1 MENPKSNAKIIGTK
15 ELVDSILGPAI
26 QAEQVKI
33 NRTNFRA
40 ALAGEI
46 MATLSAAA
54 YTIGIGQPIKWDI
67 VASKAI
73 AATDALIAKL
83 EEK

>member
-1 MENPKSNAKIIGTK
+1 MEYPESNAKIIGTK

-46 MATLSAAA
+46 MASLSGTA
-54 YTIGIGQPIKWDI
+54 YGFNDGSVKWDV
-67 VASKAI
+67 VAKDALD
-73 AATDALIAKL
+73 AADALIAKL

>member
-1 MENPKSNAKIIGTK
+1 MENPESNAKIIGTK

-46 MATLSAAA
+46 MATISGTAYGFNDGSVNWDVVAKDAIEAA
-54 YTIGIGQPIKWDI
+54 
-67 VASKAI
+67 
-73 AATDALIAKL
+73 DALIAKL
-83 EEK
+83 EGK

>member
-1 MENPKSNAKIIGTK
+1 MENPQSNATILSPEEIKKEISDKILK
-15 ELVDSILGPAI
+15 R
-26 QAEQVKI
+26 EQEI

-46 MATLSAAA
+46 MATLSGAA
-54 YTIGIGQPIKWDI
+54 YTLCEGQPIKWDI
-67 VASKAI
+67 VALKAI
-73 AATDALIAKL
+73 AASDALIAKL